1 MYTEENTR
9 IMSTGKMGN
18 LKQTGGLYQCQY
30 AGCALY
36 YHFSRYA
43 NYWGKLSQ
51 G

>member
-30 AGCALY
+30 AGCALCTII
-36 YHFSRYA
+36 FQDTLITGE
-43 NYWGKLSQ
+43 N
-51 G
+51 